1 MKHAKQGHGSGPSQ
15 RQLRVGEQIRHMLV
29 ETLRDGSFRDPHLID
44 GAMRVTISEVRC
56 TPDLKNATAYVMTLG
71 GENLDETIEALN
83 ASSGL
88 FQHDI
93 NRKGNLK
100 FTPRVHFKRDKSFDE
115 AQRIE
120 DILRNLPE
128 SDHIHEND
136 E

>member
-1 MKHAKQGHGSGPSQ
+1 MKHAKQGHGNGPSQ
-15 RQLRVGEQIRHMLV
+15 RQLRVGEQLRHVMV
-29 ETLRDGSFRDPHLID
+29 ETLRDGSFHDKRLMD

-71 GENLDETIEALN
+71 GEDLEDMLDALN
-83 ASSGL
+83 ASAAL

-93 NRKGNLK
+93 GRKSNLK
-100 FTPRVHFKRDKSFDE
+100 FTPKVRFKRDKSFDE

-120 DILRNLPE
+120 DILRSLPE